1 MLNKVISWGLVDTSK
16 NKLIQPF
23 NTRKLARDAK
33 RIANQGGLKYK
44 IVKFQAQSIVR

>member
-23 NTRKLARDAK
+23 TTRKLARDAK
-33 RIANQGGLKYK
+33 RVANQNGNKFK
-44 IVKFQAQSIVR
+44 IVKFQAQAIVR